1 MASPLFVVLGAGR
14 SAGWVIEQLTLQAEA
29 GRLRLRVVDGQRP
42 TYALGSAAEF
52 RQEALRDDFAYADLL
67 TGAFCCISLLPP
79 PMHPAVME
87 GCLAAGV
94 HFISASYESAAAR
107 SHAAEAE
114 AKGLLILNECGLD
127 PGLDHVTALAMLK
140 RVEQKGGKVISFE
153 SDCGGLPSRSDLNDW
168 GYRFFWNP
176 MNVVTA
182 GAAGARFHSEGST
195 RLIAYPEVFKQYR
208 PLFAEEGREL
218 VAYANR
224 DSVPYQPLYGL
235 EGVESFLRGTIRYR
249 DYCDRWAAIA
259 EAGVANSQLVLEA
272 EMTYAEWAG
281 LFAWHPM
288 AYGLL
293 QGLLN
298 ETGLSASPFGKA
310 MTSAD
315 ALLVVLMRAWNP
327 GSGYRD
333 RVLMR
338 HRIVYEL
345 EGRRHAYIGTLDIEG
360 TPEHSAM
367 SFTVGLPI
375 AIMAHNLLDN
385 SLKGVA
391 TPMNPGIWPTIY
403 GNLPKYS
410 IELRYE
416 DVLLP

>member
-1 MASPLFVVLGAGR
+1 MSSPLFIVLGAGR
-14 SAGWVIEQLTLQAEA
+14 SAGWVIEQLSKQAEA
-29 GRLRLRVVDGQRP
+29 GLLRLCVVDGLKP
-42 TYALGSAAEF
+42 TYALSAAVEF
-52 RQEALRDDFAYADLL
+52 RQAALSDEYAYVDLL
-67 TGAFCCISLLPP
+67 QGAFCCISLLPP

-107 SHAAEAE
+107 SHVAEAE
-114 AKGLLILNECGLD
+114 AKGLMILNECGLD

-140 RVEQKGGKVISFE
+140 RVEDKGGKVLSFE
-153 SDCGGLPSRSDLNDW
+153 SDCGGLPSRRDLNDW

-182 GAAGARFHSEGST
+182 GAAGARFHLEGQT

-224 DSVPYQPLYGL
+224 DSVPYQALYGL
-235 EGVESFLRGTIRYR
+235 EHVDSFLRGTIRYR
-249 DYCDRWAAIA
+249 DYCDRWAALA
-259 EAGVANSQLVLEA
+259 EAGVANTLLMLEA
-272 EMTYAEWAG
+272 DMRFADWAG
-281 LFAWHPM
+281 LFAWHPK
-288 AYGLL
+288 ASELL
-293 QGLLN
+293 GDLVA
-298 ETGLSASPFGKA
+298 ETSMGNVMFGRP

-315 ALLVVLMRAWNP
+315 ALLQVLMGAWNP
-327 GSGYRD
+327 ESGYLD

-345 EGRRHAYIGTLDIEG
+345 DGQKHEYSGTLDIEG
-360 TPEHSAM
+360 TVEHSAM

-375 AIMAHNLLDN
+375 AIMAGHLLGH
-385 SLKGVA
+385 SMKGVL
-391 TPMNPGIWPTIY
+391 TPMNSGVWPTIY
-403 GNLPKYS
+403 GNLSKFG
-410 IELRYE
+410 IELTYE
-416 DVLLP
+416 HVILR

>member
-1 MASPLFVVLGAGR
+1 MSKPLFVVLGAGR
-14 SAGWVIEQLTLQAEA
+14 SAGWVIEQLSKQAEA
-29 GRLRLRVVDGQRP
+29 GVLRLCVVDGQKP
-42 TYALGSAAEF
+42 AYALSSAIEF
-52 RQEALRDDFAYADLL
+52 RQAALSDEYPYAELL
-67 TGAFCCISLLPP
+67 QGAFCCISLLPP

-87 GCLAAGV
+87 GCLAAGS

-114 AKGLLILNECGLD
+114 AKGLMILNECGLD

-140 RVEQKGGKVISFE
+140 RVEEKGGKVLSFE
-153 SDCGGLPSRSDLNDW
+153 SDCGGLPSRRDLNDW

-182 GAAGARFHSEGST
+182 GAAGARFHREGQT

-208 PLFAEEGREL
+208 PLFAEEGRSL

-235 EGVESFLRGTIRYR
+235 EGIDSFLRGTIRYQ
-249 DYCDRWAAIA
+249 DYCDRWAAFA
-259 EAGVANSQLVLEA
+259 EAGVANTLLVLEA
-272 EMTYAEWAG
+272 DLRYSDWCG
-281 LFAWHPM
+281 LFAWHPK
-288 AYGLL
+288 AHDLLAGLVGEA
-293 QGLLN
+293 GLAD
-298 ETGLSASPFGKA
+298 TRFGKA

-315 ALLVVLMRAWNP
+315 ALLQVLMRAWNP
-327 GSGYRD
+327 GSGYLD

-345 EGRRHAYIGTLDIEG
+345 DGERYEYTGTLDIEG
-360 TPEHSAM
+360 TQQHSAM

-375 AIMAHNLLDN
+375 AIMAGHILGN
-385 SLKGVA
+385 SMKGIL
-391 TPMNPGIWPTIY
+391 TPMDSGVWPTIY
-403 GNLPKYS
+403 GNLSKFGIDLTYEHV
-410 IELRYE
+410 ILR
-416 DVLLP
+416 

>member
-1 MASPLFVVLGAGR
+1 MSSPLFVVLGAGR
-14 SAGWVIEQLTLQAEA
+14 SAGWVIEQLSKQAEA
-29 GRLRLRVVDGQRP
+29 GVLRLCVVDGHKP
-42 TYALGSAAEF
+42 AFALSEAVEF
-52 RQEALRDDFAYADLL
+52 RQAGLSDEYPYAELL
-67 TGAFCCISLLPP
+67 QGAFCCISLLPP

-87 GCLAAGV
+87 GCLAAGT

-114 AKGLLILNECGLD
+114 AKGLMILNECGLD

-140 RVEQKGGKVISFE
+140 RVEEKGGKVISFE
-153 SDCGGLPSRSDLNDW
+153 SDCGGLPSRRDLNDW

-182 GAAGARFHSEGST
+182 GSAGARFHQEGQT

-208 PLFAEEGREL
+208 PLFAEDGREL

-235 EGVESFLRGTIRYR
+235 EDVESFLRGTIRYR
-249 DYCDRWAAIA
+249 DYCDRWAALA
-259 EAGVANSQLVLEA
+259 EAGVANTLLMLESD
-272 EMTYAEWAG
+272 MRLQDWTD
-281 LFAWHPM
+281 LFAWHPK

-293 QGLLN
+293 TGLVE
-298 ETGLSASPFGKA
+298 ETGMGDSVLGKP
-310 MTSAD
+310 MTSAE
-315 ALLVVLMRAWNP
+315 ALLQVLMRAWNP
-327 GSGYRD
+327 GSGYLD

-345 EGRRHAYIGTLDIEG
+345 EGERFEYTGTLDIEG

-375 AIMAHNLLDN
+375 AIMAGHILTH
-385 SLKGVA
+385 SMKGVL
-391 TPMNPGIWPTIY
+391 TPMDSGVWPTIY
-403 GNLPKYS
+403 GNLSKYG
-410 IELRYE
+410 IDLAYKHVILR
-416 DVLLP
+416 